1 MEEFLTGLSGFALG
15 WLFCRTV
22 WKGKSDSTRF
32 VAEKLN
38 RDVDEAEMRYL
49 DGLRRELANEI
60 MSDGTDAMH
69 RAFHKM
75 RTYEK
80 DLRKAGEERIDADFK
95 ALCMKYPV
103 FQDFEPYGTMHFVAY
118 QDARSSLDTPDLVER
133 YSDISQML
141 IINAARK
148 GTTFEVFSDREAEQ
162 LDKAI
167 RKRKDRAFK
176 KRMLDA
182 MDRYHVLL
190 RALRN
195 VPGGIDVNTYDD
207 GTVSIRSVLVEYS
220 PEIGYGIHFADSGE
234 YGLHTVFFDDERDK
248 EFLSYYRSDAK
259 FKEQQILD
267 T

>member
-1 MEEFLTGLSGFALG
+1 MTGVSGFAVG

-49 DGLRRELANEI
+49 DGLRRDLANEI
-60 MSDGTDAMH
+60 MVDDTEAMH
-69 RAFHKM
+69 RAFHKLL
-75 RTYEK
+75 TYEK
-80 DLRKAGEERIDADFK
+80 DLRKAGKERIDADFK
-95 ALCMKYPV
+95 ALCLKYPA
-103 FQDFEPYGTMHFVAY
+103 FQDFEPYGTMHFVAS
-118 QDARSSLDTPDLVER
+118 QDARSSLDTNDLIDR
-133 YSDISQML
+133 YADISQML

-148 GTTFEVFSDREAEQ
+148 GTTLEVFSEREAEQ

-167 RKRKDRAFK
+167 RKRKDRAFEN
-176 KRMLDA
+176 RLRDA
-182 MDRYHVLL
+182 MERYYALL

-207 GTVSIRSVLVEYS
+207 GTVSIRSVLVEHS
-220 PEIGYGIHFADSGE
+220 PEIGYGIHFADTNE
-234 YGLHTVFFDDERDK
+234 YGLHTVFVDDDRDK
-248 EFLSYYRSDAK
+248 TYRSYYRSDSK
-259 FKEQQILD
+259 FKEQQYLD

>member
-22 WKGKSDSTRF
+22 WKEKSDSTRF
-32 VAEKLN
+32 VAEKLI
-38 RDVDEAEMRYL
+38 RDVDEAERRYL
-49 DGLRRELANEI
+49 DGLRRQLANEI
-60 MSDGTDAMH
+60 MADDTEAMH
-69 RAFHKM
+69 RAFHKL

-80 DLRKAGEERIDADFK
+80 DLRKAGKERIDADFK
-95 ALCMKYPV
+95 ALCMKYPA

-118 QDARSSLDTPDLVER
+118 QDATSSLDTGDLVDR
-133 YSDISQML
+133 YADISQML

-167 RKRKDRAFK
+167 RKRKDREFK

-182 MDRYHVLL
+182 MERYGALL

-195 VPGGIDVNTYDD
+195 VPGGDDARGYDD
-207 GTVSIRSVLVEYS
+207 GTVSIRSVFVEHS
-220 PEIGYGIHFADSGE
+220 PEIGYGIHFADTNE
-234 YGLHTVFFDDERDK
+234 FGLHTVFFDDERDK
-248 EFLSYYRSDAK
+248 TYRSYYRSDPK
-259 FKEQQILD
+259 FKEQGYLD